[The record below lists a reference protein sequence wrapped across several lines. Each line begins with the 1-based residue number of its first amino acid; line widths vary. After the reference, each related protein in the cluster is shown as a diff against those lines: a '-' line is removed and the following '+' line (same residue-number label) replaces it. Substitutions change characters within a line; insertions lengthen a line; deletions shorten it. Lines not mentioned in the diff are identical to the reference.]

1 VRRTASG
8 KTHRFVHLIR
18 QSCGQHSYQ
27 WIEDPTTVYLNA
39 EGLGEDVAREML
51 ECYYWTCTFKFAHHE
66 LCLLRSFIET
76 DAFGLGM
83 VPAHYARRLQVQIQ
97 PLVFMFLLPNKRL
110 FEETRCCKAIEALA
124 AIHNAW
130 TEVVV
135 EVDLAQGSLVD
146 IDYERFSEG
155 AAQFM
160 LKVSL
165 VVEGLK
171 KRGLRVTLERT
182 QA

>member
-1 VRRTASG
+1 VRRTVSG
-8 KTHRFVHLIR
+8 KTHRFAHLVR

-27 WIEDPTTVYLNA
+27 WIEDPSIVHLNA
-39 EGLGEDVAREML
+39 ESLGDDVAREML
-51 ECYYWTCTFKFAHHE
+51 ECYYWTRTFKFAHHE

-97 PLVFMFLLPNKRL
+97 PLVFAFLLPDKRL
-110 FEETRCCKAIEALA
+110 FEETRCCRALEALA
-124 AIHNAW
+124 AIKTAR

-146 IDYERFSEG
+146 IDYERFSES
-155 AAQFM
+155 AAQFV
-160 LKVSL
+160 LKVKLVIESL
-165 VVEGLK
+165 KE
-171 KRGLRVTLERT
+171 RGLRVILEST